1 MPVRRFVCRLISATL
16 LIGMILFSAVISHSI
31 PLEAQ
36 GRGPAPSSCLA
47 KLQNPSLKN
56 IDCTLNFFLDKRTQ
70 QSMQGITAGLIQ
82 NAACKAKISVTRKM
96 IFTALLNEKVLQVPK
111 QPVSCNIYTIGEP
124 LLAKFNMAPRIR
136 FAGGKAVQARPG
148 MSDVLGLPELLA
160 KLLTDWV
167 NSSQA
172 IESAMLHEVNKSLK
186 LLHPPSLGNMEALK
200 KKGRQK
206 QAQKGQ

>member
-1 MPVRRFVCRLISATL
+1 MPVLRRFVFRLKSVPL
-16 LIGMILFSAVISHSI
+16 LTGMILLSAVISHSI

-70 QSMQGITAGLIQ
+70 KSMQGNTAGLIK
-82 NAACKAKISVTRKM
+82 NAVCTVKISVAKKM
-96 IFTALLNEKVLQVPK
+96 IFTALLNEKVLQVSK
-111 QPVSCNIYTIGEP
+111 QPVSCQIYILGDP

-136 FAGGKAVQARPG
+136 FAGGMAVQAKPG
-148 MSDVLGLPELLA
+148 MSDLLGLPEMLT

-186 LLHPPSLGNMEALK
+186 SPHPPSLGNK
-200 KKGRQK
+200 KVLQ
-206 QAQKGQ
+206 

>member
-1 MPVRRFVCRLISATL
+1 MPVLRRFVFRLKSVPL
-16 LIGMILFSAVISHSI
+16 LTGMILLSAVISHSI

-47 KLQNPSLKN
+47 KLQNPSLEN

-70 QSMQGITAGLIQ
+70 KSIQGNTAGLIQ
-82 NAACKAKISVTRKM
+82 NAACTVKISVAKKM

-111 QPVSCNIYTIGEP
+111 QPVSCNIYTIGKP
-124 LLAKFNMAPRIR
+124 LLAKFNMAPKIQ
-136 FAGGKAVQARPG
+136 FAGGKAIQAKPG
-148 MSDVLGLPELLA
+148 MSDLLGLPEMLT

-186 LLHPPSLGNMEALK
+186 SLHPPSLGNKKVLK
-200 KKGRQK
+200 
-206 QAQKGQ
+206 